1 MGGEIDEKV
10 FLFGYAKK
18 NSDSFTIR
26 LCHRAI
32 VFISILQLEIFYMI
46 KYIMKKSMSKL
57 EYLIV
62 LSLFFIIGVL
72 FGMQTL
78 LKLNIKTGSIMGP
91 SMENT
96 LYEGTRTLYISK
108 EIKPLKRGDIIYF
121 YAYSDGELINV
132 VKRVIGLPGETILIK
147 EDNVYINEELLEEP
161 YALYTYPVEDY
172 IEIELKQDEYFVL
185 GDNRCHSSDSR
196 YYGAIPKKNI
206 LGVLIKTRA
215 SK

>member
-1 MGGEIDEKV
+1 M
-10 FLFGYAKK
+10 
-18 NSDSFTIR
+18 
-26 LCHRAI
+26 
-32 VFISILQLEIFYMI
+32 M
-46 KYIMKKSMSKL
+46 KYFMKKSMSKL
-57 EYLIV
+57 EYLII

-72 FGMQTL
+72 FGVQTF
-78 LKLNIKTGSIMGP
+78 LKLNIKTGSVMGP

-96 LYEGTRTLYISK
+96 LHEGARTLYISK

-132 VKRVIGLPGETILIK
+132 VKRVIGFPGETVLIQ
-147 EDNVYINEELLEEP
+147 EDKVYINEELLEEP

-196 YYGAIPKKNI
+196 HYGAIPKKNI
-206 LGVLIKTRA
+206 LGVLIKSRA